1 MGENQVTNYDRNIE
15 FADQLIERLVSHL
28 EQSVRESDR
37 DEATKRVLLDARRAL
52 TGTTPTMY
60 KGEVAMASGKPIT
73 EPNNVTRM
81 LDQAYALGYTV
92 RVPDPD
98 ADVGKLGA
106 RCADAREAWGKVI
119 EHHME
124 VDDDFFVQFEK
135 PGEPVH
141 WMFFVTGG
149 GNMPDDG
156 WMNDGCAS
164 HDGQDCTALEPLWDA
179 MQ

>member
-1 MGENQVTNYDRNIE
+1 MTNYDRRIE
-15 FADQLIERLVSHL
+15 FADRLILRLRMHL
-28 EQSVRESDR
+28 EQAVRESDR
-37 DEATKRVLLDARRAL
+37 DEATKRVLLDAIS
-52 TGTTPTMY
+52 TPSMH
-60 KGEVAMASGKPIT
+60 KGEFAMASGVPIT

-92 RVPDPD
+92 RVQDPD
-98 ADVGKLGA
+98 AHIGKVGA
-106 RCADAREAWGKVI
+106 PCADAREAWGKVL

-124 VDDDFFVQFEK
+124 VDEDFLVHFEK

-141 WMFFVTGG
+141 WMFFVTGD

-156 WMNDGCAS
+156 WMNDGCAG
-164 HDGQDCTALEPLWDA
+164 HGDQACTALEPLWDA

>member
-1 MGENQVTNYDRNIE
+1 MKGRTHVTNY
-15 FADQLIERLVSHL
+15 DQLIERLVSHL

-37 DEATKRVLLDARRAL
+37 DEATRRVLLDARRAL
-52 TGTTPTMY
+52 TGTTPSMY
-60 KGEVAMASGKPIT
+60 KGNAATASGTPIT
-73 EPNNVTRM
+73 EPNDVTRM
-81 LDQAYALGYTV
+81 LAQAYALGYTI
-92 RVPDPD
+92 RVQNPDS
-98 ADVGKLGA
+98 ASGKMGEA
-106 RCADAREAWGKVI
+106 CADAREAWGKVV

-124 VDDDFFVQFEK
+124 VDDDFFVHFEK

-156 WMNDGCAS
+156 WINDGCAS

>member
-52 TGTTPTMY
+52 TGTTPTLY
-60 KGEVAMASGKPIT
+60 KGNAARAIGIPIT
-73 EPNNVTRM
+73 EPNDVTRM
-81 LDQAYALGYTV
+81 LDQAYALGYTI
-92 RVPDPD
+92 RVQNPDS
-98 ADVGKLGA
+98 ASGKMGA
-106 RCADAREAWGKVI
+106 LCADAREAWGKVI

-124 VDDDFFVQFEK
+124 VDDDFLVQFEK

-141 WMFFVTGG
+141 WMFFVTRG

-156 WMNDGCAS
+156 WMNDGCAG
-164 HDGQDCTALEPLWDA
+164 HEGGDCTALEPLWDA